1 MSEIGEKL
9 NRNKCIQ
16 RHILNLRK
24 AHTNLLSENKQLKS
38 ELDDLLLN
46 NKTDLQQ
53 IQKLSNKIR
62 LNKTLI
68 KLQSEQLK
76 I

>member
-38 ELDDLLLN
+38 ELDDL
-46 NKTDLQQ
+46 
-53 IQKLSNKIR
+53 
-62 LNKTLI
+62 
-68 KLQSEQLK
+68 
-76 I
+76 